1 MLTSTLSSSR
11 LSLVCATTENPT
23 ATALFCVSYQRDTVR
38 RVSLLMSAAQ
48 TFTEKKTS
56 ENTVGKFKFSWLFFP
71 STENHSEH
79 HNHLEYTSRH
89 HG

>member
-1 MLTSTLSSSR
+1 MLTSTLSSSSR

-48 TFTEKKTS
+48 TYTEKKPS
-56 ENTVGKFKFSWLFFP
+56 ENIQNFLAIFFLQVQKILV
-71 STENHSEH
+71 NIIVI
-79 HNHLEYTSRH
+79 
-89 HG
+89 